1 MKKPHRLRHRLDDI
15 RGYQNVT
22 IAAQPSK
29 TLNTAASWTLTAAL
43 VAVILSTAVLSA
55 VPPVDRDALTHHLA
69 VPKLYIQH
77 GRIYEIP
84 HVPFSYYPMNLDL
97 LYLIP
102 LYFGNDIIP
111 KYIHFAFA
119 LLTGCLIFGYLKQR
133 TGKSLY
139 GLLGALLFLSLP
151 VVVKLSIT
159 VYVDLGL
166 IFFSTASLLSILKWA
181 ANGYSARH
189 LILAGVFCGLALGTK
204 YNGLVTFFLLVCLV
218 PVLYVRG
225 ERTGLP
231 PGKRP
236 DESRNGPQ
244 QHRGRAA
251 LKAVAS
257 GVVFS
262 IVALAVFSPWMIRNY
277 IWTQNP
283 VYPLYSGVFTPV
295 EKKSDIGGAEAADDS
310 AETGMNHFIA
320 RKLVFKESMIETL
333 SIPLRIFFQGEDDNP
348 KYFDGRLNPC
358 LLLFPLFGL
367 IGFRRLPRKLQNESM
382 ALAGFAVLYLLF
394 AFFQTDMRIRYVA
407 PIIPPLVILAVI
419 GISDLSLYIKG
430 RSSSVFSKYGMGMLV
445 LGIALFLVPNLQY
458 AMEQFRIVEPLRY
471 LSGDIS
477 RDDYIQKFRPEY
489 AAMRYINS
497 HLPPDARVLG
507 VFLGNRR
514 YYCDRDLIFDGSLEA
529 GIRSAATA
537 EALGRMLCD
546 KGFTHVVMR
555 YDLFDKFILSRLSA
569 DRLNLF
575 HAFIKNHTERL
586 FSEGGHILLELKG

>member
-1 MKKPHRLRHRLDDI
+1 MQSRKAERIEKFLTASL
-15 RGYQNVT
+15 
-22 IAAQPSK
+22 AAVI
-29 TLNTAASWTLTAAL
+29 AAL
-43 VAVILSTAVLSA
+43 VVAVLLLCA

-69 VPKLYIQH
+69 VPKLYLKY
-77 GRIYEIP
+77 GGLVEIP
-84 HVPFSYYPMNLDL
+84 WVPFSYSPMNLDL
-97 LYLIP
+97 IYLIP

-119 LLTGCLIFGYLKQR
+119 LLTGYLIFGYLKQR

-166 IFFSTASLLSILKWA
+166 IFFSTASLLYILKWA

-189 LILAGVFCGLALGTK
+189 LILSGVFCGLALGTK
-204 YNGLVTFFLLVCLV
+204 YNGLVTFFLLVCLA
-218 PVLYVRG
+218 PVLYARG
-225 ERTGLP
+225 ERVALP
-231 PGKRP
+231 PGKKP
-236 DESRNGPQ
+236 GGPSSGPE
-244 QHRGRAA
+244 HHGGRVA

-262 IVALAVFSPWMIRNY
+262 VVALAVFSPWMIRNF
-277 IWTQNP
+277 IWTRNP
-283 VYPLYSGVFTPV
+283 VYPLYSSVFTSI
-295 EKKSDIGGAEAADDS
+295 EKKADIGNAEAAEDS
-310 AETGMNHFIA
+310 AETGMNHFVA
-320 RKLVFKESMIETL
+320 RKLVFKESLIETL
-333 SIPLRIFFQGEDDNP
+333 SIPIRIFFQGEDDDP
-348 KYFDGRLNPC
+348 KYFDGRLNPY
-358 LLLFPLFGL
+358 LLLFPLFSL
-367 IGFRRLPRKLQNESM
+367 LGFRRLPRKLQNESM

-407 PIIPPLVILAVI
+407 PIIPPLVVLAVI
-419 GISDLSLYIKG
+419 GISDLSVYIKG
-430 RSSSVFSKYGMGMLV
+430 HSSSVFSQCGMGVLV
-445 LGIALFLVPNLQY
+445 VGVALFLVPNLQY

-471 LSGDIS
+471 LSGDVS

-489 AAMRYINS
+489 AAMRYINR

-514 YYCDRDLIFDGSLEA
+514 YYCDRDLIFDGTLEA
-529 GIRSAATA
+529 SIQSAASA
-537 EALGRMLCD
+537 EALGRMLRD
-546 KGFTHVVMR
+546 KGFTHLVIR

-575 HAFIKNHTERL
+575 QAFIKNHTKSL
-586 FSEGGHILLELKG
+586 FSEDGHILFELNG

>member
-1 MKKPHRLRHRLDDI
+1 MLVRKNSIAETTISGLL
-15 RGYQNVT
+15 
-22 IAAQPSK
+22 IAA
-29 TLNTAASWTLTAAL
+29 TAAL
-43 VAVILSTAVLSA
+43 VLAIAVLSG

-69 VPKLYIQH
+69 VPKLYLKY
-77 GRIYEIP
+77 GGLVEVSW
-84 HVPFSYYPMNLDL
+84 VPFSYFPMNLDL
-97 LYLIP
+97 IYLIP
-102 LYFGNDIIP
+102 LYFGNDIVP

-119 LLTGCLIFGYLKQR
+119 LLTGYLIFGYLKQR
-133 TGKSLY
+133 TGKTFY

-166 IFFSTASLLSILKWA
+166 IFFSTAALLSILNWA
-181 ANGYSARH
+181 ATGHSAWH

-204 YNGLVTFFLLVCLV
+204 YNGLITFFLLACLV
-218 PVLYVRG
+218 PILYLRG
-225 ERTGLP
+225 EGAALP

-236 DESRNGPQ
+236 GESRNGPQ
-244 QHRGRAA
+244 QYRGRAA
-251 LKAVAS
+251 LKAVVA

-277 IWTQNP
+277 IWTRNP
-283 VYPLYSGVFTPV
+283 VYPLYSSVFTPI
-295 EKKSDIGGAEAADDS
+295 EKKPEIGGLESTDDS

-320 RKLVFKESMIETL
+320 RKLVFKESLMETL
-333 SIPLRIFFQGEDDNP
+333 SIPIRIFFQGEDDNP
-348 KYFDGRLNPC
+348 KYFDGRLNPY
-358 LLLFPLFGL
+358 LLVFPLFGL

-419 GISDLSLYIKG
+419 GISDLSVHIKG
-430 RSSSVFSKYGMGMLV
+430 RSSSVVSRCGIGVLV
-445 LGIALFLVPNLQY
+445 LGVALFLVPNLQY
-458 AMEQFRIVEPLRY
+458 AIEQFRIVEPLRY

-489 AAMRYINS
+489 AAMRYVNS
-497 HLPPDARVLG
+497 HLPADARVLG

-529 GIRSAATA
+529 GIQSAASA
-537 EALGRMLCD
+537 ETLGRMLRD

-555 YDLFDKFILSRLSA
+555 YDLFDKFFLSRLSA

-575 HAFIKNHTERL
+575 QAFIKNHTESL
-586 FSEGGHILLELKG
+586 FSEGGHILFELKGLISF

>member
-1 MKKPHRLRHRLDDI
+1 MTARGGSADSRI
-15 RGYQNVT
+15 RSSGVVLMLT
-22 IAAQPSK
+22 VLAAIV
-29 TLNTAASWTLTAAL
+29 L
-43 VAVILSTAVLSA
+43 AVVVLGS

-69 VPKLYIQH
+69 VPNLYIQH

-97 LYLIP
+97 IYLIP
-102 LYFGNDIIP
+102 LYFGNDILP

-119 LLTGCLIFGYLKQR
+119 LLTGYLIFGYLKQR
-133 TGKSLY
+133 TRKSLY
-139 GLLGALLFLSLP
+139 GLLGALLFISLP
-151 VVVKLSIT
+151 VVIKLSIT

-166 IFFSTASLLSILKWA
+166 IFFSTASLLYILKWA

-189 LILAGVFCGLALGTK
+189 LILSGVFCGLALGTK

-218 PVLYVRG
+218 PVVYLRG
-225 ERTGLP
+225 EEGALV

-236 DESRNGPQ
+236 GESRSDSQNHG
-244 QHRGRAA
+244 GRAA

-277 IWTQNP
+277 IWTRNP

-295 EKKSDIGGAEAADDS
+295 EKKSDIGSPEAADDS
-310 AETGMNHFIA
+310 VETGMNHFMA
-320 RKLVFKESMIETL
+320 RKLVFKESLIETL

-348 KYFDGRLNPC
+348 KYFDGRLNPY
-358 LLLFPLFGL
+358 LLLFPLLGL
-367 IGFRRLPRKLQNESM
+367 LCFRRLPRKLQNESM

-419 GISDLSLYIKG
+419 GISDLGVYIKG
-430 RSSSVFSKYGMGMLV
+430 HSSSVFSKYGMSMLV
-445 LGIALFLVPNLQY
+445 LGVALFLVPNLQY
-458 AMEQFRIVEPLRY
+458 VMEQFRIVEPLRY

-489 AAMRYINS
+489 AAMRHINR

-575 HAFIKNHTERL
+575 HAFIKNHTESL
-586 FSEGGHILLELKG
+586 FSEGGHILFELKG

>member
-1 MKKPHRLRHRLDDI
+1 M
-15 RGYQNVT
+15 
-22 IAAQPSK
+22 
-29 TLNTAASWTLTAAL
+29 
-43 VAVILSTAVLSA
+43 AVLSA

-69 VPKLYIQH
+69 VPKLYMQH
-77 GRIYEIP
+77 GGIYEIP

-119 LLTGCLIFGYLKQR
+119 LLTGYLIFGYLKQR
-133 TGKSLY
+133 TGKISLWVAR
-139 GLLGALLFLSLP
+139 GLAFSLP
-151 VVVKLSIT
+151 
-159 VYVDLGL
+159 
-166 IFFSTASLLSILKWA
+166 
-181 ANGYSARH
+181 
-189 LILAGVFCGLALGTK
+189 AGRCQAFH
-204 YNGLVTFFLLVCLV
+204 NGLRGFGADLFFHGSPPLYFKMGCQRIFCSAFDSIRRFLWARPWNEIQRLGHVSFYLACLA

-225 ERTGLP
+225 EGVALP

-236 DESRNGPQ
+236 GGSPNGSE
-244 QHRGRAA
+244 HHGGRAA

-262 IVALAVFSPWMIRNY
+262 VVALAVFSPWMIRNF
-277 IWTQNP
+277 IWTRNP
-283 VYPLYSGVFTPV
+283 VYPLYSSVFTPV
-295 EKKSDIGGAEAADDS
+295 EKKSDIGSAEAADDS

-320 RKLVFKESMIETL
+320 RKLVFKESLIETL
-333 SIPLRIFFQGEDDNP
+333 SIPIRIFFQGEDDNP
-348 KYFDGRLNPC
+348 KYFDGRLNPY

-419 GISDLSLYIKG
+419 GISDLSVYIKG
-430 RSSSVFSKYGMGMLV
+430 HSSSVFSKYGMGMLV
-445 LGIALFLVPNLQY
+445 LGVALFLVPNLQY

-489 AAMRYINS
+489 AAMRYINR

-514 YYCDRDLIFDGSLEA
+514 YYCDRDLIFDGTLEA
-529 GIRSAATA
+529 GIRSAASA
-537 EALGRMLCD
+537 EVLARMLRD
-546 KGFTHVVMR
+546 KGFTHVIIR

-575 HAFIKNHTERL
+575 QAFVKNHTKSL
-586 FSEGGHILLELKG
+586 FSEDGHILFELNGWISLLR